1 MYTSHIMEPPSLA
14 SLFLD
19 LATIAGLIVLA
30 SFFVAAEIAL
40 ISLRDSQVRQIASRG
55 KRGAR
60 VAALAEHPNRLLAA
74 VQIGVT
80 VSGFLS
86 AALGAD
92 QLGDYVIPWLESLG
106 ISTVWSTTLSLIG
119 VTLVIA
125 YFSLVFGELV
135 PKRVALF
142 RAEEIAMTTAG
153 IINIVANIFRPIIW
167 LLSKSTDFVV
177 RAFGVDPKEQRSQMS
192 EEELLDLVTGHAALT
207 EEERDIVEE
216 VFNASERQV
225 HEVMVP
231 RTEVDFMDASLTVG
245 KAIELAVDK
254 AHSRYPV
261 VRGSSDEVVGFIHV
275 RDLLDTSLANKS
287 TKIVELVRNIMYL
300 PGTKGVLPALS
311 EMRTQGQHLAIVLDE
326 YGGTDGIVT
335 LEDLVEVLIGD
346 IRDEY
351 DEDENEVSLE
361 ERTGDFEVD
370 GLISIEDLIEETK
383 LDIPEGP
390 YETASGFV
398 MHFLGRIPQVND
410 VVNVNGLRIT
420 VLTMEGKRAGQL
432 LISRTAS
439 V

>member
-1 MYTSHIMEPPSLA
+1 MEPPSLA

-40 ISLRDSQVRQIASRG
+40 ISLRDSQVRQIATRG

-106 ISTVWSTTLSLIG
+106 ISTAWSTTLSLIG

-142 RAEEIAMTTAG
+142 RAEEIAMATAG
-153 IINIVANIFRPIIW
+153 IINVVANIFRPIIW

-432 LISRTAS
+432 LISRTS
-439 V
+439 S